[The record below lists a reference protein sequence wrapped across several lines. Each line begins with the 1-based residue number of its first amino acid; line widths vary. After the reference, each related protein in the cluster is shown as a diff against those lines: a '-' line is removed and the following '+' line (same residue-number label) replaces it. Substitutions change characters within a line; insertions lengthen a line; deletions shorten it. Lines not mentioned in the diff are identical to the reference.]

1 MMYLLT
7 TLGLIA
13 GVLSQARRDGDEL
26 KLYSSPHYDLR
37 HSIPEKRAKE
47 ILDYLE
53 KFHDASLELLQP
65 ANAEETGK
73 KKATIVLYG
82 TGIEYQATNPPPH
95 AHGYYSAGRIVSH
108 DGEPTLTLQVL
119 AHEVIHHLTDI
130 TSAKFGIMPS
140 WFVEGL
146 AECLA
151 NCDLRDGKTWFCVPT
166 GAILMG
172 RLPKVQQNMELG
184 RWYPLKSDENTMQ
197 DLRVLPRNEFY
208 DDGSLAY
215 SEAWSLCH
223 FLLTYGD
230 DGTHPTPQ
238 GRYAKNFMTY
248 YKELRAGKTTAAE
261 AWTRAFPDIDLERL
275 QGEWKDFVMGLDRGN
290 LLGVW
295 GTEVSDQDRAKLSL
309 SEVDSAVRLTRVTSG
324 WPGDRAGLREGDI
337 LIRYDGCA
345 LSKGGA
351 VSRLRDLAEQTV
363 GTRQIMIRLRRDGKD
378 LERTVPEGR

>member
-1 MMYLLT
+1 MYLLT

-13 GVLSQARRDGDEL
+13 GVLAQARKDGDEL
-26 KLYSSPHYDLR
+26 KSFSSPHYDLK
-37 HSIPEKRAKE
+37 HSVSEKRAKE

-65 ANAEETGK
+65 GNAEETGK
-73 KKATIVLYG
+73 KKATIVLHG
-82 TGIEYQATNPPPH
+82 NGIDYQAGNPLPH
-95 AHGYYSAGRIVSH
+95 AHGYYQAGRIVSH
-108 DGEPTLTLQVL
+108 DGEPNLTLQVL

-130 TSAKFGIMPS
+130 TSAKFDIMPS

-151 NCDLRDGKTWFCVPT
+151 NCDVRDGKFWFCVPT
-166 GAILMG
+166 GAVLMG

-197 DLRVLPRNEFY
+197 DLRILPRNDFY

-223 FLLTYGD
+223 FLLTCGD
-230 DGTHPTPQ
+230 DGTHPIPQ
-238 GRYAKNFMTY
+238 GRYAKNLMTY
-248 YKELRAGKTTAAE
+248 YKELRTGKATAGE
-261 AWTRAFPDIDLERL
+261 AWTKAFPDVAIERL
-275 QGEWKDFVMGLDRGN
+275 EGEWKGFVLALDHGN
-290 LLGVW
+290 DLGVW
-295 GTEVSDQDRAKLSL
+295 GTEISDPDRAKLGL

-324 WPGDRAGLREGDI
+324 WPGDRGGLREGDI

-345 LSKGGA
+345 LTKGGA
-351 VSRLRDLAEQTV
+351 VSRLRDLAGQTV
-363 GTRQIMIRLRRDGKD
+363 GTRAIVIRVRRDGKD
-378 LERTVPEGR
+378 LECTVPEGR

>member
-1 MMYLLT
+1 
-7 TLGLIA
+7 
-13 GVLSQARRDGDEL
+13 
-26 KLYSSPHYDLR
+26 
-37 HSIPEKRAKE
+37 
-47 ILDYLE
+47 
-53 KFHDASLELLQP
+53 
-65 ANAEETGK
+65 
-73 KKATIVLYG
+73 
-82 TGIEYQATNPPPH
+82 
-95 AHGYYSAGRIVSH
+95 
-108 DGEPTLTLQVL
+108 
-119 AHEVIHHLTDI
+119 
-130 TSAKFGIMPS
+130 
-140 WFVEGL
+140 
-146 AECLA
+146 
-151 NCDLRDGKTWFCVPT
+151 
-166 GAILMG
+166 MG

-238 GRYAKNFMTY
+238 GRYAKNLMTY
-248 YKELRAGKTTAAE
+248 YKELRAGKTTAGE

-275 QGEWKDFVMGLDRGN
+275 QGEWRDFVMGLDRGN
-290 LLGVW
+290 VLGVW
-295 GTEVSDQDRAKLSL
+295 GTEVPDQDRAKLSL
-309 SEVDSAVRLTRVTSG
+309 SEVDSAIRLTKVTSG

-345 LSKGGA
+345 LTKGGA

-363 GTRQIMIRLRRDGKD
+363 GTRQILIRLRREGKD